1 MAQWQPL
8 NREQALAARDFS
20 RAGETF
26 IDHKGQVH
34 EILYATLTPLGY
46 QVYVSPQ
53 AIHHLSQHAI
63 AARHQMEIPHLL
75 NNPDLIAPN
84 FEFRETHLYYKVIT
98 TVLLVVAVHHKAGV
112 RFVATVH
119 KAHKIKG
126 LHEKLLSPNDF
137 LYIRGGFKWK
147 KWK

>member
-1 MAQWQPL
+1 VLEHVEKHP
-8 NREQALAARDFS
+8 
-20 RAGETF
+20 
-26 IDHKGQVH
+26 
-34 EILYATLTPLGY
+34 
-46 QVYVSPQ
+46 
-53 AIHHLSQHAI
+53 I
-63 AARHQMEIPHLL
+63 AARHQTEISHFL

-84 FEFRETHLYYKVIT
+84 FEFRETHLYYKVVA
-98 TVLLVVAVHHKAGV
+98 TVLLVVAVQYKNGI